1 MQFIVQLARQ
11 VFEAWL
17 PARYRQAVRA
27 EDKAVSREA
36 LLEMR
41 KWLQSA
47 RQDDCLVIERAPG
60 FRLVEVLKF
69 FCRRKTL
76 ENLIEPMHA
85 EFLVEYFKAL
95 RGGQPLK
102 AAYVKAQMHFFL
114 VYAVISER
122 VFKALGRMFRVG

>member
-1 MQFIVQLARQ
+1 MRGHRPV
-11 VFEAWL
+11 
-17 PARYRQAVRA
+17 PRA
-27 EDKAVSREA
+27 DDAEVSVEA

-41 KWLQSA
+41 KWLQNA
-47 RQDDCLVIERAPG
+47 RHDEGLVIARAPG
-60 FRLVEVLKF
+60 FRLVEILKF

-95 RGGQPLK
+95 RGGEPVR

-114 VYAVISER
+114 VYAVITER
-122 VFKALGRMFRVG
+122 ILKTLGRIFKLG